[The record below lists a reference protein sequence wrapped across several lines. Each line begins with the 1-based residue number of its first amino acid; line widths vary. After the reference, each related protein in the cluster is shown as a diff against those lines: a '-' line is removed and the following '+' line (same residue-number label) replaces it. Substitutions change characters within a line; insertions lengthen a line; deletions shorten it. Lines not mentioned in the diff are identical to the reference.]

1 MACSTYRLACAG
13 MGVVSFQEN
22 ARKEERI
29 LKDLKMLV
37 DRTMNAT
44 AAEKDAEAQQQSEEA
59 ARLEGAEKAAAAG
72 S

>member
-1 MACSTYRLACAG
+1 MKSLGTSHAIVMAGL
-13 MGVVSFQEN
+13 EN